1 MEYKQDDKD
10 KILAFL
16 KQCIKLVEDGDITNY
31 KDTTNNYFLE
41 FCVKA
46 KKNEYVVQN

>member
-31 KDTTNNYFLE
+31 KDMTNRYHLE
-41 FCVKA
+41 FCVTP
-46 KKNEYVVQN
+46 KKNDYVG